1 MNEAPAKNYVGLS
14 GAQMLHE
21 MLLEEGVDLLFGI
34 PGGMVLPIFDVL
46 YSSPIRFILTR
57 HEQGA
62 IHMADGYART
72 TGRVGCVLATSG
84 PGATNLVTG
93 LAAANMDSVP
103 LVAITGQV
111 RSSLIGNDAFQEVD
125 IVGISRQVTKYNVLV
140 KRIEDLGRCLR
151 EAFHIARSGR
161 PGAVLVD
168 IPVDVSLGK
177 LTANPDLALD
187 LPGYRARPTG
197 NMRQIQAAAQLI
209 NESERPLLYV
219 GGGAIISGASEQVR
233 ALMHKGHIP
242 VTTTLM
248 AMGSVDETDPLAL
261 QMLGMHGTA
270 TANYAVQDC
279 DCLVAIG
286 ARFDDRVTG
295 KVETFAPKA
304 KIIHIDIDA
313 TSIGKNI
320 EPHIPVV
327 GDARD
332 VLEKMLPLI
341 EEKIR
346 GPWLAQVA
354 SWKAK
359 HPLTYGRGA
368 KIKPQAVMAAVGRL
382 TDHDAFI
389 STGVGQH
396 QMWAAQFCGW
406 KRPRQF
412 VTSGGQGT
420 MGFGLPAAIG
430 AQFGNP
436 GKLVID
442 IDGDGSFAMTMAEM
456 ITAVH
461 YQQPVKVIIIDNDYL
476 GMPRQWQ
483 EMFYGRR
490 YSAVE
495 HPCPDMRAIA
505 QAMGATGLEVSEPGE
520 MEDAVREL
528 IRTEGP
534 AVLVAKVEPE
544 ENVFPMVASGKS
556 LHEMDLGTA

>member
-1 MNEAPAKNYVGLS
+1 
-14 GAQMLHE
+14 
-21 MLLEEGVDLLFGI
+21 VD
-34 PGGMVLPIFDVL
+34 V
-46 YSSPIRFILTR
+46 
-57 HEQGA
+57 
-62 IHMADGYART
+62 
-72 TGRVGCVLATSG
+72 
-84 PGATNLVTG
+84 
-93 LAAANMDSVP
+93 
-103 LVAITGQV
+103 
-111 RSSLIGNDAFQEVD
+111 
-125 IVGISRQVTKYNVLV
+125 
-140 KRIEDLGRCLR
+140 
-151 EAFHIARSGR
+151 
-161 PGAVLVD
+161 
-168 IPVDVSLGK
+168 PVDVSLGK

-187 LPGYRARPTG
+187 LPGYKPRPSG
-197 NMRQIQAAAQLI
+197 HLRQIQAAAQAI
-209 NESERPLLYV
+209 NESQRPLLYV
-219 GGGAIISGASEQVR
+219 GGGAIISDACEQVR

-242 VTTTLM
+242 VATTLM

-327 GDARD
+327 GDARE

-341 EEKIR
+341 EEKVR
-346 GPWLAQVA
+346 KPWLAQVA

-359 HPLTYGRGA
+359 HPLAFGRGA

-412 VTSGGQGT
+412 ITSGGQGT
-420 MGFGLPAAIG
+420 MGFGLPSAIG

-442 IDGDGSFAMTMAEM
+442 IDGDGSFSMTMVELM
-456 ITAVH
+456 TAVRFN
-461 YQQPVKVIIIDNDYL
+461 QPVKVVVLDNNYL
-476 GMPRQWQ
+476 GMVRQWQ
-483 EMFYGRR
+483 EMFYGKR
-490 YSAVE
+490 YSATP
-495 HPCPDMRAIA
+495 HPCPNLVLLA
-505 QAMGATGLEVSEPGE
+505 QSLGATGMEISHPDQVGDGVAELLKCPGPVVL
-520 MEDAVREL
+520 AVN
-528 IRTEGP
+528 
-534 AVLVAKVEPE
+534 VEPE
-544 ENVFPMVASGKS
+544 ENVWPMVAAGKS
-556 LHEMDLGTA
+556 LHEMDMGRLV